1 MKRSKNLIIKGLELD
16 ILELEKI
23 LDDKIEKIYIL
34 KLEMG
39 AIEDLLVKLKNEL
52 IKTKR

>member
-1 MKRSKNLIIKGLELD
+1 MKGSKNLIIKGLELD

-39 AIEDLLVKLKNEL
+39 AIEERLKTLKREL
-52 IKTKR
+52 GSIKK